1 MDKLIW
7 FRDYF
12 RPHFN
17 EWVFGPVDR
26 SVVSQD
32 ALIGFV
38 FMTCVIDYLAG
49 FWWGKTTSNEVRLA
63 YTGFINEYFPKG
75 RYDPDGLY
83 DSLRNGLLHMF
94 TIKGK
99 KYALTH
105 NNPHLHLKTDT
116 SGHIILNAANF
127 RDDLVSA
134 KDNYFNAVEVIS
146 DLLDKL
152 VERYNRDGF
161 LDLGKSEVPS

>member
-1 MDKLIW
+1 
-7 FRDYF
+7 
-12 RPHFN
+12 
-17 EWVFGPVDR
+17 
-26 SVVSQD
+26 
-32 ALIGFV
+32 
-38 FMTCVIDYLAG
+38 
-49 FWWGKTTSNEVRLA
+49 
-63 YTGFINEYFPKG
+63 
-75 RYDPDGLY
+75 
-83 DSLRNGLLHMF
+83 MF

>member
-1 MDKLIW
+1 MDKLTW

-17 EWVFGPVDR
+17 EWVLGPVDR
-26 SVVSQD
+26 LVVSQD

-38 FMTCVIDYLAG
+38 FMACVIDYLAG
-49 FWWGKTTSNEVRLA
+49 FWWGKNTSNQVRRA
-63 YTGFINEYFPKG
+63 YTGFINEYFPKDE
-75 RYDPDGLY
+75 YDPDALY

-94 TIKGK
+94 TIKSK

-127 RDDLVSA
+127 RDDLVFA
-134 KDNYFNAVEVIS
+134 RDNYFNAVEATS

-161 LDLGKSEVPS
+161 LDLGKFEVPR